1 VTENAVLFQNVVRQQ
16 KLGIA
21 AHFFK
26 HTGKRIVQG
35 VALRQ
40 KQIAIETFRVVALDI
55 LRNLFTVQPRKVK
68 VQDIAQ
74 NLRLERAGT
83 VGKDTNVGGQI
94 VVDLHKAQGNK
105 TVEPSVGNLFH
116 NLCIAF

>member
-1 VTENAVLFQNVVRQQ
+1 MTENAVLFQNVVRQQ

-21 AHFFK
+21 AHFLK
-26 HTGKRIVQG
+26 HMGKRVVQC

-40 KQIAIETFRVVALDI
+40 QQIAIETFGVVAFDI
-55 LRNLFTVQPRKVK
+55 LRNFLPVQSRKVK
-68 VQDIAQ
+68 VQDITS